1 MKRLLLAAVATLA
14 LVGTA
19 SASPCDD
26 LGTLRTESM
35 RTDPAHCKEGAAVGH
50 LSETE
55 NVRRLRIIFARD
67 RCKASVTTSAGQDE
81 CEIRYPMDW

>member
-14 LVGTA
+14 LVGSA

-26 LGTLRTESM
+26 LGTLQTASM
-35 RTDPAHCKEGAAVGH
+35 RMDPAHCKEGAAVSR

-67 RCKASVTTSAGQDE
+67 RCKTSVTTSAGEDE
-81 CEIRYPMDW
+81 CEAR